1 MAELIYKEE
10 SYKIMGACFEVY
22 RSMGRGFLEAVY
34 QECLEIEFAERGIP
48 FASQQQLPIIYK
60 GRTLE
65 QFYKADFV
73 CYDKIIVEV
82 KAVSQLV
89 DEHRAQ
95 VFNYLRATG
104 MKLGILVN
112 FCASPGARIRSYRL
126 IIVFSCISCISWFN
140 NLSPPVSSR
149 PWLTH

>member
-1 MAELIYKEE
+1 LNTKNTKSTKKDPAARPEKNAVAELIYERE

-22 RSMGRGFLEAVY
+22 RRMGRGFLEAVY

-48 FASQQQLPIIYK
+48 FVPQRELPIVYK

-65 QFYKADFV
+65 QFYKADFF
-73 CYDKIIVEV
+73 CYDKIILEV
-82 KAVSQLV
+82 KAISQFG

-104 MKLGILVN
+104 MKLGILLN
-112 FCASPGARIRSYRL
+112 FGSHPLLESDRVVL
-126 IIVFSCISCISWFN
+126 
-140 NLSPPVSSR
+140 
-149 PWLTH
+149 